1 MHAEPLVAA
10 APDTELAL
18 LLLASHRRLT
28 GRELLPPA
36 ATPELTAR
44 ALYDAPFVVLA
55 HDASADPLF
64 TYANRAAQRRF
75 AMTREQIVGLPSRLS
90 AEPLVREERQRLLER
105 VAAQGYIDDY
115 RGVRIDARGRRFEI
129 RRATVW
135 NLLDAAGAVVGQ
147 AAAFS
152 EWTELDTGDG
162 QSTGRHRAPPAR
174 PGGRGAPR

>member
-1 MHAEPLVAA
+1 MHAEPFTAA
-10 APDTELAL
+10 GPDTELAL

-44 ALYDAPFVVLA
+44 ALYDAPFAVLA

-64 TYANRAAQRRF
+64 TYANCAAQRRF

-90 AEPLVREERQRLLER
+90 AEPLVREERERLLER

-115 RGVRIDARGRRFEI
+115 RGVRIDSHGRRFEI

-135 NLLDAAGAVVGQ
+135 NLLDASGKPVGQ
-147 AAAFS
+147 AASFS
-152 EWTELDTGDG
+152 EWTELGAGDG
-162 QSTGRHRAPPAR
+162 QSANRHAATPSTGDRD
-174 PGGRGAPR
+174 APR

>member
-1 MHAEPLVAA
+1 MRAESFAAA

-18 LLLASHRRLT
+18 RLLASHRRLT

-44 ALYDAPFVVLA
+44 RLYEAPFVVLA
-55 HDASADPLF
+55 HDAAADPLF
-64 TYANRAAQRRF
+64 IYANRAAQRRF

-105 VAAQGYIDDY
+105 VAAQGFIDDY
-115 RGVRIDARGRRFEI
+115 RGVRIDAHGRRFEI

-135 NLLDAAGAVVGQ
+135 NLLDASGAIVGQ

-152 EWTELDTGDG
+152 EWTELDAGDG
-162 QSTGRHRAPPAR
+162 RSTGRRAVPPGAS
-174 PGGRGAPR
+174 GGRDAPR

>member
-1 MHAEPLVAA
+1 MSGGARPA
-10 APDTELAL
+10 LADPV
-18 LLLASHRRLT
+18 LASLILDSHRRLT
-28 GRELLPPA
+28 GRQLLPPA

-55 HDASADPLF
+55 HDAAADPLF

-75 AMTREQIVGLPSRLS
+75 AMTREQIVGLSSRLS
-90 AEPLVREERQRLLER
+90 AEPLVRGERQRLLER

-129 RRATVW
+129 RHATVW

-152 EWTELDTGDG
+152 EWTELETGDG
-162 QSTGRHRAPPAR
+162 HASRRRAVPPRAS
-174 PGGRGAPR
+174 GGRGAPR